1 MHIDFISTMQPT
13 LFTLYIRNMKPACV
27 VFFTDGLTTGG
38 STSAKSVDECG
49 KVQFILDKETN
60 QPVKI

>member
-1 MHIDFISTMQPT
+1 
-13 LFTLYIRNMKPACV
+13 MKPVYV

-38 STSAKSVDECG
+38 SASAKSVDECG
-49 KVQFILDKETN
+49 KVQFILDKEMT